1 MPQNIDPK
9 NVKSDPE
16 LQNEGEG
23 SRSGARR
30 YDKGAEDAAK
40 NPERVKKAAEAAKK
54 ALEGPEGEALRKAE
68 EQGKQHTHK

>member
-1 MPQNIDPK
+1 MPQSIDPK

-40 NPERVKKAAEAAKK
+40 NPEHVKTAAEAAKK

-68 EQGKQHTHK
+68 EQGKQHKHK